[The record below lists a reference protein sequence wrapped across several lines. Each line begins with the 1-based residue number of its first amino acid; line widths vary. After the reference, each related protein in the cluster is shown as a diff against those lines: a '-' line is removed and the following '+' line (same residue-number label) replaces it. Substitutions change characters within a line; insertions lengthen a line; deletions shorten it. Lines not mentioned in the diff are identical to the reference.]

1 MEQSILTSTKKILGI
16 AEDYTVFD
24 LDIITHINT
33 AFSTLTQL
41 GVGPA
46 QGFMIEDASPT
57 WTDFIGAEDLQYNSV
72 KSYVFLRVRH
82 LFDPPTTSYLI
93 AATERQIEEFEWRLN
108 VHREETG
115 WVDPNPPDYYI
126 EDIQEGT
133 IVEVSNGQRKIIGG
147 PGAGI

>member
-46 QGFMIEDASPT
+46 NGFMIESSEEL
-57 WTDFIGAEDLQYNSV
+57 WTDFIADNDLQYNAV

-93 AATERQIEEFEWRLN
+93 TASEKQMQELEWRLN

-115 WVDPNPPDYYI
+115 WEDPDPDSIYL
-126 EDIQEGT
+126 EDIYSGEIT
-133 IVEVSNGQRKIIGG
+133 EVYNGKRRTRRL
-147 PGAGI
+147 AS